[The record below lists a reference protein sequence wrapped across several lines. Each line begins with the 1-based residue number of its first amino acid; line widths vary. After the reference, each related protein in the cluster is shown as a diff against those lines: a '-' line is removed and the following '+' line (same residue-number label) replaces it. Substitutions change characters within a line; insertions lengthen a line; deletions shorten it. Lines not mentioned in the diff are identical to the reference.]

1 MSGLNSRILRKESPL
16 SLLSIFFGY
25 FCFVTFLNSVE
36 LAQAETK
43 LQIIFCADTNAKGV
57 GPRVAG
63 DLNHIRT
70 LFLEN
75 VPQHLYKFHE
85 LTGNDASA
93 EKIGN
98 KIRAVPIDSD
108 DVLVFFYSGHGAFD
122 TNENEHLIALT
133 NGDLIRRSDLLEVI
147 HSREAKLDVLITNS
161 CSNFVK
167 FDVNSPSPNG
177 VQRLKP
183 LFHEL
188 FFKPRGLVNISATMP
203 GELAVTSDAGSAFY
217 RGFTGTLYDADR
229 RVSWAQVIYETNK
242 NAKNDRFYKNN
253 NIELKQTAYAVS
265 PLPKPGNNNAPP
277 RQKYWLGAYAQAY
290 SGGGV
295 EITKVV
301 ENSPASQIR
310 DSRNVSF
317 HLVPYRDIVTHV
329 NGRAVNN
336 NDQFIAAIRA
346 SGKVA
351 KLQVYDK
358 QTRQSG
364 AYHAHLTP
372 IK

>member
-1 MSGLNSRILRKESPL
+1 MSGLKRLVFEKNTLH
-16 SLLSIFFGY
+16 SLQSLFFSC
-25 FCFVTFLNSVE
+25 FCLIAFLNSAE
-36 LAQAETK
+36 FTQAETK
-43 LQIIFCADTNAKGV
+43 LQIIFCADTNAEGV
-57 GPRVAG
+57 GPMVAG
-63 DLNHIRT
+63 DVSSVRT

-75 VPQHLYKFHE
+75 VPQHLYRFHA
-85 LTGNDASA
+85 LTGSDASA
-93 EKIGN
+93 EHIGN

-122 TNENEHLIALT
+122 TNENEHFMTLT
-133 NGDLIRRSDLLEVI
+133 NGDNIRRSDLLEVI
-147 HSREAKLDVLITNS
+147 QSRGAKLDVLITNS

-203 GELAVTSDAGSAFY
+203 GQTAITGSAGSAFY
-217 RGFTGTLYDADR
+217 RGFNGALYDSER
-229 RVSWAQVIYETNK
+229 RISWTQIIYETNK
-242 NAKNDRFYKNN
+242 NSKNDGAFNDAKVD
-253 NIELKQTAYAVS
+253 QTAYAVS
-265 PLPKPGNNNAPP
+265 PLPKPSNNNAPP

-290 SGGGV
+290 SAGGV

-301 ENSPASQIR
+301 DNSPASQIR
-310 DSRNVSF
+310 DSQNNSF
-317 HLVPYRDIVTHV
+317 RLVPFRDIVTHV
-329 NGRAVNN
+329 NGRTVNN

-358 QTRQSG
+358 QTRHSG
-364 AYHAHLTP
+364 AYNAYLTP